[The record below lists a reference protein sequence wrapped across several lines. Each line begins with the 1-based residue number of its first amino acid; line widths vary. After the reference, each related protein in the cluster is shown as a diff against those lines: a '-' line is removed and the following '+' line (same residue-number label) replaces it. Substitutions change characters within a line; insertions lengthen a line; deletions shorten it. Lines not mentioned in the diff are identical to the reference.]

1 MKDFPPPPPS
11 FFVVVCD
18 EELMKVISLPD
29 LSLSAPKPA
38 QHEGKLI
45 FHGSKQR
52 GERSFF
58 LPENGRK
65 FFSFFLP
72 AHLSV
77 GNIYGDQGGGK
88 AKRNDLLCLGFRRK
102 MVRKVSLKKGKLKF
116 IFVMSFCF

>member
-1 MKDFPPPPPS
+1 MYGKNENDMKDFPPPPRLA

-58 LPENGRK
+58 LKMGE
-65 FFSFFLP
+65 SFFLSACSP
-72 AHLSV
+72 FG
-77 GNIYGDQGGGK
+77 GNIYDDQGGE
-88 AKRNDLLCLGFRRK
+88 KRREMIYFA
-102 MVRKVSLKKGKLKF
+102 
-116 IFVMSFCF
+116 